1 MLNFPNA
8 LQHLKIYWKK
18 LLYCTRMQLFIDWKV
33 ATNHW
38 KPDCSI
44 HGSWTPMLGTGLGQD
59 TTMKTCTSSLMFLMA
74 GPRFTSHHPGLSRP
88 STDFIVKV
96 RCHPPGPR
104 NRLGGRQRTPGTVT
118 QSRTCSSAP
127 ALAYLRARAKG
138 TRHLS
143 IQSRSG
149 STFPL
154 VDSQADNAPMKIC
167 LASAM
172 KVYVWGLSVYTESI
186 EPAVQSWSGWKPFC
200 SVGAAQSFLGGFTG
214 GVFYVAPL
222 WLFTL
227 LMNRREGEE
236 VTDPFIQAF

>member
-1 MLNFPNA
+1 MEA
-8 LQHLKIYWKK
+8 ELQL
-18 LLYCTRMQLFIDWKV
+18 
-33 ATNHW
+33 
-38 KPDCSI
+38 
-44 HGSWTPMLGTGLGQD
+44 LGTGLGQD

-74 GPRFTSHHPGLSRP
+74 GLRFTSHHPGLSRP

-96 RCHPPGPR
+96 KCHPPGPR

-143 IQSRSG
+143 TQSRSG

-154 VDSQADNAPMKIC
+154 VDSQADNAPVKIC

-172 KVYVWGLSVYTESI
+172 KVYVRGLSVYTESI
-186 EPAVQSWSGWKPFC
+186 EPAVQELIWLKALLQCRGCPELPGRIHRWC
-200 SVGAAQSFLGGFTG
+200 FLCGSSLAVYF
-214 GVFYVAPL
+214 ADEQEE
-222 WLFTL
+222 
-227 LMNRREGEE
+227 RERKLQIHLSRLSKYRA
-236 VTDPFIQAF
+236 T

>member
-1 MLNFPNA
+1 MEA
-8 LQHLKIYWKK
+8 ELQL
-18 LLYCTRMQLFIDWKV
+18 
-33 ATNHW
+33 
-38 KPDCSI
+38 
-44 HGSWTPMLGTGLGQD
+44 LGTGLGQD
-59 TTMKTCTSSLMFLMA
+59 TTMKTCTSSLIFLMA

-143 IQSRSG
+143 TQSRSG

-186 EPAVQSWSGWKPFC
+186 EPAVQELIWLKALLQCRGCPELPGRIHRWC
-200 SVGAAQSFLGGFTG
+200 FLCGSSLAVYF
-214 GVFYVAPL
+214 ADEQEE
-222 WLFTL
+222 
-227 LMNRREGEE
+227 RERKLQ
-236 VTDPFIQAF
+236 IHLSRLSKYRAM

>member
-1 MLNFPNA
+1 
-8 LQHLKIYWKK
+8 
-18 LLYCTRMQLFIDWKV
+18 
-33 ATNHW
+33 
-38 KPDCSI
+38 
-44 HGSWTPMLGTGLGQD
+44 
-59 TTMKTCTSSLMFLMA
+59 MFLMA
-74 GPRFTSHHPGLSRP
+74 GLRFTSHHPGLSRP

-96 RCHPPGPR
+96 RCNPPGPR

-143 IQSRSG
+143 TQSRSG

-186 EPAVQSWSGWKPFC
+186 EPAVQELIWLKALLQCRGCPELPGRIHRWC
-200 SVGAAQSFLGGFTG
+200 FLCGSSLAVYF
-214 GVFYVAPL
+214 ADEQEE
-222 WLFTL
+222 
-227 LMNRREGEE
+227 RERKLQIHLSRLSKYRA
-236 VTDPFIQAF
+236 T

>member
-1 MLNFPNA
+1 
-8 LQHLKIYWKK
+8 
-18 LLYCTRMQLFIDWKV
+18 
-33 ATNHW
+33 
-38 KPDCSI
+38 
-44 HGSWTPMLGTGLGQD
+44 
-59 TTMKTCTSSLMFLMA
+59 MFLMA

-143 IQSRSG
+143 TQSRSG

-154 VDSQADNAPMKIC
+154 VDSQAGNAPMKIC

-186 EPAVQSWSGWKPFC
+186 EPAVQELIWLKALLQCRGCPELPGRIHRWC
-200 SVGAAQSFLGGFTG
+200 FLCGSSLAVYF
-214 GVFYVAPL
+214 ADEQEE
-222 WLFTL
+222 
-227 LMNRREGEE
+227 RERKLQ
-236 VTDPFIQAF
+236 IHLSRLSKYRAM

>member
-1 MLNFPNA
+1 MEA
-8 LQHLKIYWKK
+8 ELQL
-18 LLYCTRMQLFIDWKV
+18 
-33 ATNHW
+33 
-38 KPDCSI
+38 
-44 HGSWTPMLGTGLGQD
+44 LGTGLGQD

-104 NRLGGRQRTPGTVT
+104 SRLGGRQRTPGTVT
-118 QSRTCSSAP
+118 QSRTCSSTP

-138 TRHLS
+138 IRHLS
-143 IQSRSG
+143 TQSRSG

-186 EPAVQSWSGWKPFC
+186 EPAVQELIWLKALLQCRGCPELPGRIHRWC
-200 SVGAAQSFLGGFTG
+200 FLCGSSLAVYF
-214 GVFYVAPL
+214 ADEQEE
-222 WLFTL
+222 
-227 LMNRREGEE
+227 RERKLQIHLSRLSKYRA
-236 VTDPFIQAF
+236 T

>member
-1 MLNFPNA
+1 MEA
-8 LQHLKIYWKK
+8 ELQL
-18 LLYCTRMQLFIDWKV
+18 
-33 ATNHW
+33 
-38 KPDCSI
+38 
-44 HGSWTPMLGTGLGQD
+44 LGTGLGQD

-143 IQSRSG
+143 TQSRSG

-154 VDSQADNAPMKIC
+154 VDSQADNAPVKIC

-186 EPAVQSWSGWKPFC
+186 EPAVQELIWLKALLQCRGCPELPGRIHRWC
-200 SVGAAQSFLGGFTG
+200 FLCGSSLAVYF
-214 GVFYVAPL
+214 ADEQEE
-222 WLFTL
+222 
-227 LMNRREGEE
+227 RERKLQIHLSRLSKYRA
-236 VTDPFIQAF
+236 T

>member
-1 MLNFPNA
+1 MEA
-8 LQHLKIYWKK
+8 ELQL
-18 LLYCTRMQLFIDWKV
+18 
-33 ATNHW
+33 
-38 KPDCSI
+38 
-44 HGSWTPMLGTGLGQD
+44 LGTGLGQD

-143 IQSRSG
+143 TQSRSG

-186 EPAVQSWSGWKPFC
+186 EPAVQELIWLKALLQCRGCPELPGRIHRWC
-200 SVGAAQSFLGGFTG
+200 FLCGSSLAVYF
-214 GVFYVAPL
+214 ADEQEE
-222 WLFTL
+222 
-227 LMNRREGEE
+227 RERKLQ
-236 VTDPFIQAF
+236 IH